1 MILRMDP
8 FDGHQLS
15 VALVLASRGQMTK
28 LEVTEI
34 AKIRFFPG
42 VDSYVSCQVTFG
54 CKLLATIFALKRLF
68 ARVSSFVL
76 GKSLK
81 LQNIN

>member
-1 MILRMDP
+1 MILWMDP
-8 FDGHQLS
+8 FDGHLLP
-15 VALVLASRGQMTK
+15 VALVLASRGQMTE
-28 LEVTEI
+28 LEVAEVAI
-34 AKIRFFPG
+34 VRLFPG

-54 CKLLATIFALKRLF
+54 GKLLATIFALKRLF
-68 ARVSSFVL
+68 TRVSSLVL